1 MCLNLCKALWFLK
14 TQLVDDSITMT
25 LYIAFTSGKQSIID
39 IVPKVERGGRGKEKK
54 TSITVDLYLTSFNII
69 NQKGKTKIHQH

>member
-1 MCLNLCKALWFLK
+1 MCLNMCKALCFLK

-39 IVPKVERGGRGKEKK
+39 IGPKVEREGRGKKEK

-69 NQKGKTKIHQH
+69 NQKRKTKILQH